1 MWNSLCWSVLRATDG
16 PRSSGHSGWM
26 RPGQAACHGGF
37 LGSVNLSFYLSMA
50 ESLWLL
56 EWARSLATGSIF
68 GSRYG
73 RRVTTTKSKP
83 RQKFSLRTHCPSK
96 PHQPKHLIQWWFIVM
111 RWLLPELPAVDILN
125 KCLLFQ
131 ISLQHFFL
139 KSFQSLF
146 KADFPND
153 SLLPIL
159 SLENLYMRILISDQ
173 GATSRAEREANTAVL
188 KTLVPPAVTWS

>member
-1 MWNSLCWSVLRATDG
+1 
-16 PRSSGHSGWM
+16 
-26 RPGQAACHGGF
+26 
-37 LGSVNLSFYLSMA
+37 
-50 ESLWLL
+50 
-56 EWARSLATGSIF
+56 
-68 GSRYG
+68 
-73 RRVTTTKSKP
+73 
-83 RQKFSLRTHCPSK
+83 
-96 PHQPKHLIQWWFIVM
+96 M